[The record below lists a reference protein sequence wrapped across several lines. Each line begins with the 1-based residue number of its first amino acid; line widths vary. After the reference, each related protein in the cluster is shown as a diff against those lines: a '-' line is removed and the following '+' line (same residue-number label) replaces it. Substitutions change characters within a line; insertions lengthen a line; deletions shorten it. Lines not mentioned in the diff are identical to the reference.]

1 MHQQFLCPVHRKW
14 VSMYPLEA
22 LEHIDVA
29 KCKGDQLRQQQRWSE
44 ALPFLGSALEMTEI
58 VMKEEPQ
65 ISNRL
70 GLLYTALSVEVADT
84 FYRLEE
90 PLLAS
95 DFLIES
101 ADWLHELSCSGN
113 VAETKKTRW
122 QECIST
128 LKRGAVFFTEILQ
141 HPHVHHRHVNLH

>member
-1 MHQQFLCPVHRKW
+1 MHHQFLCPVHRKW

-70 GLLYTALSVEVADT
+70 GVLYTALSVEVADT
-84 FYRLEE
+84 FYRLQE
-90 PLLAS
+90 PSLAS
-95 DFLIES
+95 DFLFES
-101 ADWLHELSCSGN
+101 ASWLDELAQTSAIQHERSS
-113 VAETKKTRW
+113 RW
-122 QECIST
+122 HECINT
-128 LKRGAVFFTEILQ
+128 LKRGAAFFTELL
-141 HPHVHHRHVNLH
+141 RHSPSHQPAKLH